1 MKKIITLGLISSL
14 SAILFVGCGA
24 ISPEAHAGK
33 VERVHMTQKKVHK
46 IIKKAGEED
55 GWSMTEFKNNAMI
68 AEKDGE
74 AVTVTFDKH
83 SFDLSP
89 TNSSLNSTLSNALE

>member
-1 MKKIITLGLISSL
+1 MKKIITIGLISSL
-14 SAILFVGCGA
+14 SAFLFLGCGA
-24 ISPEAHAGK
+24 ASPEAHSGT
-33 VERVHMTQKKVHK
+33 VEKKQMTQKKVYK

-68 AEKDGE
+68 AERDGE
-74 AVTVTFDKH
+74 TVTVTFDKH

-89 TNSSLNSTLSNALE
+89 SNSSLNSTLSSALE